1 VDEQTDA
8 LTQSAGGPIGGIST
22 PTSAAGLPKFTVYKG
37 LAAPLDRANVDTD
50 LIIQARHLKTI
61 KRTGLGAHLFEALRF
76 DRTTGQPLA
85 DFPLNQ
91 DKYKGCKILVVSGP
105 NFGCGSSR
113 EHAGWSLLDYG
124 IRCVIATSFGDIFS
138 NNYMKNGCVA
148 LKLDQAKVDKLFADA
163 VEVKDIEIDLPNQ
176 VVRRDNGEEIPFEI
190 DPFRKQCLLEGW
202 DDVSLT
208 LKHEDEIA
216 AYEKMRKDVWPWL
229 EGIGSG
235 NKVPVPFVPG
245 KMDW

>member
-1 VDEQTDA
+1 
-8 LTQSAGGPIGGIST
+8 
-22 PTSAAGLPKFTVYKG
+22 
-37 LAAPLDRANVDTD
+37 
-50 LIIQARHLKTI
+50 
-61 KRTGLGAHLFEALRF
+61 
-76 DRTTGQPLA
+76 
-85 DFPLNQ
+85 
-91 DKYKGCKILVVSGP
+91 
-105 NFGCGSSR
+105 
-113 EHAGWSLLDYG
+113 
-124 IRCVIATSFGDIFS
+124 
-138 NNYMKNGCVA
+138 MKNGCVA